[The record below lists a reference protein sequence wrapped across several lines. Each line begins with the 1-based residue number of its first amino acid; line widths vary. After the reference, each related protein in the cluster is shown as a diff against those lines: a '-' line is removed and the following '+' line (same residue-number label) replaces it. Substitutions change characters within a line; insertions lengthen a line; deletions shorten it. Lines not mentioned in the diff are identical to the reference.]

1 MPLAFADVIPRLLE
15 AATQEPTLARADRI
29 AVVRDRKGLVRLAVK
44 IEKTTET
51 ERDALETALNTA
63 LGAWYV
69 GPILRTDSTS
79 ASGKRL
85 ALTILERAQ
94 EWPESWPMEVVDPV
108 RGTSTPLD
116 LSRWRAVQRV
126 LSKET
131 WLAKQRTSSPW
142 PLRQQ
147 TPTIVSF
154 YSYKGGVG
162 RSTLV
167 AIVAAMLAR
176 AGSSVVII
184 DLDLEAPGQQSL
196 FDAQPGRGVIDYV
209 VEHIAL
215 GGSELG
221 DLLVDVTAEVP
232 EATGAVHLAAAGAVD
247 WAYVEKIARLDFA
260 GHTQED
266 GQSPVH
272 LALQSLLLDVRREV
286 KPDWILLDA
295 RTGIHDLGGLA
306 MHAFAHIDVL
316 VGRDGRQGMEGLRLC
331 LQALGRR
338 RDPDDLRTLIVHALA
353 PAPLD
358 DERVSVP
365 IQQAF
370 QDTVYDLFKATLYE
384 PMEDSELPS
393 TDDKG
398 AAHSAHAV
406 PLDPTLGRLETLRAM
421 ADMLARPYYTAI
433 VDRLRELAEPED
445 LAEDLAP

>member
-15 AATQEPTLARADRI
+15 IATNDPMLGRATRI
-29 AVVRDRKGLVRLAVK
+29 AVVRDRKGIVRLCAE
-44 IEKTTET
+44 IAQTTDA
-51 ERDALETALNTA
+51 ERDTLEAVLEDT
-63 LGAWYV
+63 LGGWYA
-69 GPILRTDSTS
+69 GPILRTDSS

-85 ALTILERAQ
+85 ALKILDRAQ
-94 EWPESWPMEVVDPV
+94 GQWPESWPTRVEHHV

-116 LSRWRAVQRV
+116 LSRWGAVQRV

-131 WLAKQRTSSPW
+131 WLAKQRTASPW
-142 PLRQQ
+142 PLLEQ

-167 AIVAAMLAR
+167 AIVAAILAR

-196 FDAQPGRGVIDYV
+196 FDAQPSRGVIDYI

-215 GGSELG
+215 GSTEFAG
-221 DLLVDVTAEVP
+221 LLVDVTAQVP
-232 EATGAVHLAAAGAVD
+232 EATGSVHLAASGAVD

-260 GHTQED
+260 AHTHPD
-266 GQSPVH
+266 GQSPVY
-272 LALQSLLLDVRREV
+272 LALSSLLKDVRRTQ

-331 LQALGRR
+331 LQALARR
-338 RDPDDLRTLIVHALA
+338 RDPDDIQTLIVHALA
-353 PAPLD
+353 PAPLE

-365 IQQAF
+365 VQQAF
-370 QDTVYDLFKATLYE
+370 QNTVYELFKETLYE
-384 PMEDSELPS
+384 PLEDAELPS
-393 TDDKG
+393 ADDSG
-398 AAHSAHAV
+398 ASHTPYAI
-406 PLDPTLGRLETLRAM
+406 PLDPTLGRLETLRSM
-421 ADMLARPYYTAI
+421 ADMTITRPYYTAI

-445 LAEDLAP
+445 SSP